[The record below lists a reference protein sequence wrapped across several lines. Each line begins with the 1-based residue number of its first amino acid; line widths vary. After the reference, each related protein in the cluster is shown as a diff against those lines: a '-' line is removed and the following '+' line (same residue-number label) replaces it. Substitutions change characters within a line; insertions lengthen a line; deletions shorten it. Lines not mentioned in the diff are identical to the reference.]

1 MRRYSLVRGFCYFV
15 STLSMCGLFGS
26 AIADGPQAPPPQR
39 ARDFSKTMV
48 IEKPVKDLV
57 RSTAKAAVDGTP
69 AGTAAETTVSGE
81 AGGATNRAAS
91 RTVGLGADRQT
102 VTPGLVRWHRTL
114 ADACQAAAQSGKP
127 LLVFHLMGSLD
138 ERFT

>member
-1 MRRYSLVRGFCYFV
+1 MRCNSLVNGFRYLV
-15 STLSMCGLFGS
+15 STVSICGLFES
-26 AIADGPQAPPPQR
+26 AFADGPQAPPAQR

-57 RSTAKAAVDGTP
+57 RSTAQAPVDGT
-69 AGTAAETTVSGE
+69 AAGAVEAKNASGAASGVANQTASGTA
-81 AGGATNRAAS
+81 
-91 RTVGLGADRQT
+91 GLGGES